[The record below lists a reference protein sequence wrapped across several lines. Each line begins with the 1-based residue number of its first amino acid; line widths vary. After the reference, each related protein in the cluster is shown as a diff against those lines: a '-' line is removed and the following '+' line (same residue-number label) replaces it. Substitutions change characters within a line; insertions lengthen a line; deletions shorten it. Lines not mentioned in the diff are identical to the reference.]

1 MGMDWSVREGYAW
14 AEVSTFR
21 FDIFQLLGFN
31 FRFLPETLGIFTH
44 VRIRST
50 VKNTVACCKRTL
62 QRSANEPKR
71 EVYLS

>member
-31 FRFLPETLGIFTH
+31 FRFLSEGIFTY

-62 QRSANEPKR
+62 QRSANEPKK